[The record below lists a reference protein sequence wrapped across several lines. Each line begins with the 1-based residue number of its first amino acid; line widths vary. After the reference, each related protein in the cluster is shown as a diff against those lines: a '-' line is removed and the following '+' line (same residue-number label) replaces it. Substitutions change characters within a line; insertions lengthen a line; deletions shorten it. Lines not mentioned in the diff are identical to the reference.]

1 MEVSTYKRTFPTLCN
16 KIHVYEPEE
25 LVEGLRNNVVS
36 HTQIILRKLF
46 SLHIYEYNDFL
57 FIIIYFLILT
67 LRCFQQHFRIIILSN
82 NLNLAN
88 LIQTWYAFHYA

>member
-36 HTQIILRKLF
+36 RTQIILRKLF
-46 SLHIYEYNDFL
+46 SLHKFIFMNIMIFFL
-57 FIIIYFLILT
+57 
-67 LRCFQQHFRIIILSN
+67 
-82 NLNLAN
+82 
-88 LIQTWYAFHYA
+88 